1 MMWFELNMTVLC
13 PIR

>member
-13 PIR
+13 LIR